1 MPGRT
6 PAPVTRPHAPAHSRL
21 RLADAGPFAR
31 GVAAAVVTVATL
43 VIAGHA
49 CPARAADAAPD
60 PVARHAQP

>member
-6 PAPVTRPHAPAHSRL
+6 PAPVARPHAPARARL

-31 GVAAAVVTVATL
+31 GVVAAVVAVATL
-43 VIAGHA
+43 VLAGHA
-49 CPARAADAAPD
+49 CPARAADAGPE

>member
-6 PAPVTRPHAPAHSRL
+6 PAPVARPRPPVRTRL

-31 GVAAAVVTVATL
+31 GVAAAVVAVATL

-49 CPARAADAAPD
+49 CPARAADAVPE

>member
-6 PAPVTRPHAPAHSRL
+6 PAARPHAPVRTRL

-31 GVAAAVVTVATL
+31 GTVAAVVAVATL

-49 CPARAADAAPD
+49 CPARAASAVPE
-60 PVARHAQP
+60 PVARHVQP

>member
-6 PAPVTRPHAPAHSRL
+6 PAPVARPHAPARTRL
-21 RLADAGPFAR
+21 RPADAGPLTR
-31 GVAAAVVTVATL
+31 GVAAAVVAVATL

-49 CPARAADAAPD
+49 CPARAADAAPA